1 MKIKVLCRNPK
12 DYVRESSRDIHKLP
26 RNLNPAMHPHESA
39 REYVRALNATK
50 LDKVFAK
57 PFIGSL
63 SGHTDGIHC
72 MSKHPKKLSVLL
84 SGSHDGEIKIWNIS
98 SRQTL
103 TTISAHSG
111 FVRGLVMNNDGS
123 RFVSVG
129 DDSIIKL
136 WDYPS
141 HSLFPSSN
149 HQPISTI
156 LGSTAFTSVDHHQSD
171 PIFAT
176 CGDKVEIWNETHSE
190 PLSSFTWGPDN
201 ITHVKFNPIQTNLLS
216 SCAAD
221 RSIALYD
228 IRQSSPL
235 QKVVLSLK
243 SNAVAWNPME
253 AFHFTAANEDGNLY
267 TFDMRWL
274 KRPKCIHMDHVNAV
288 LDVDYSPT
296 GQEFVSGGFDKTIR
310 IFRED
315 WRHSREVYH
324 TKRMQRI
331 FSVRWTNDSTYV
343 LSGSDDMNIRIW
355 KAKASQKLGKLT
367 NREQKSLDYLE
378 KLKEK
383 YQSHPQIHRIARHRN
398 VPRTIKASAKERR
411 EILQARRRRRQN
423 LVQHS
428 TRGTVPK
435 KTLAEEKVIEIIE

>member
-26 RNLNPAMHPHESA
+26 RNLSPAMHPHESA

-57 PFIGSL
+57 PFICSL
-63 SGHTDGIHC
+63 SGHSDSVHC
-72 MSKHPKKLSVLL
+72 MSKHPQKLSILL
-84 SGSHDGEIKIWNIS
+84 SGSCDGEIKVWNIA

-103 TTISAHSG
+103 LTITAHSG
-111 FVRGLVMNNDGS
+111 FVRGLAMNSDGT

-129 DDSIIKL
+129 EDSVIRL

-141 HSLFPSSN
+141 ESLFPTN
-149 HQPISTI
+149 PQPLSTI
-156 LGSTAFTSVDHHQSD
+156 LGSAVFLNVDHHRFD
-171 PIFAT
+171 PVFAT
-176 CGDKVEIWNETHSE
+176 CGEKVEIWNETRSE

-201 ITHVKFNPIQTNLLS
+201 ISHVKFNPVQNNLLA
-216 SCAAD
+216 SCGSD

-243 SNAVAWNPME
+243 SNSVSWNPME
-253 AFHFTAANEDGNLY
+253 AFHFTAANEDSNLY
-267 TFDMRWL
+267 TFDMRL
-274 KRPKCIHMDHVNAV
+274 LRRPICVHMDHVNAV

-296 GQEFVSGGFDKTIR
+296 GREFVSCSFDKTIR

-331 FSVRWTNDSTYV
+331 FCVRWTNDSTYI

-355 KAKASQKLGKLT
+355 KAKAAQKLGKLT

-383 YQSHPQIHRIARHRN
+383 YQHHPQILRISRHRN
-398 VPRTIKASAKERR
+398 IPGAIRGSAKAKR
-411 EILQARRRRRQN
+411 EILQTRRRKRQN
-423 LVQHS
+423 LARHS
-428 TRGTVPK
+428 ASGTVPK
-435 KTLAEEKVIEIIE
+435 KTLTEEKVIEVVE